1 MLQDTINK
9 ATTHISKA
17 LDLKALEE
25 IRLEFLG
32 KNSAIS
38 LESRKMSSLD
48 EAGKKELGRQLNEA
62 KNLITEAFDAKHK
75 ELKSAERALQL
86 ESEKLDLS
94 LPPRPLQ
101 KGSIHPISQ
110 AMAELLEI
118 FVRLGCEVKE
128 GNSIEDDWHNFTA
141 LNFPEHHPARQMHDT
156 FYLNCHSREGGN
168 PGQTNSPQ
176 GDNSNDDIKLD
187 PRLRGDDSMGPM
199 LLRTHT
205 STVQIRSMMNGKPPF
220 RFVAPG
226 RTYRSDSDMTH
237 TPMFHQIEALV
248 IDKDLHMGHLKH
260 FITEFIHQFFERDD
274 MEVRLRPSFFP
285 FTEPSAEV
293 DISMNKGG
301 KWLEVLGCGM
311 VHPNV
316 LRNCNI
322 DPEEYQGFALG
333 MGVERL
339 AMLKYGIED
348 LRQFFEGDK
357 RWLDHY
363 SFSAFDLPSFAG
375 GLTR

>member
-1 MLQDTINK
+1 
-9 ATTHISKA
+9 
-17 LDLKALEE
+17 
-25 IRLEFLG
+25 
-32 KNSAIS
+32 
-38 LESRKMSSLD
+38 
-48 EAGKKELGRQLNEA
+48 
-62 KNLITEAFDAKHK
+62 
-75 ELKSAERALQL
+75 
-86 ESEKLDLS
+86 
-94 LPPRPLQ
+94 
-101 KGSIHPISQ
+101 
-110 AMAELLEI
+110 MAELLEI

-156 FYLNCHSREGGN
+156 FYL
-168 PGQTNSPQ
+168 Q
-176 GDNSNDDIKLD
+176 
-187 PRLRGDDSMGPM
+187 DDS

-205 STVQIRSMMNGKPPF
+205 STVQIRSMISGKPPF

-260 FITEFIHQFFERDD
+260 FVTEFIHQFFERDD

-293 DISMNKGG
+293 DIRMNSEG

-333 MGVERL
+333 MGVERF

-363 SFSAFDLPSFAG
+363 SFSAFDVPSFAG